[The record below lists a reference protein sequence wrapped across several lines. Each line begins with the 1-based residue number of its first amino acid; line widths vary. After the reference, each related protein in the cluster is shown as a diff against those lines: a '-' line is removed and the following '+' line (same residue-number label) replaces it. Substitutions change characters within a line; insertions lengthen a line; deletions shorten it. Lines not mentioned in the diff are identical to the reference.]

1 MTRRQLRETTFCLL
15 FCREFHPMEEFGEQ
29 IEFYLENADFFDEED
44 KTETLKQFVAFSDA
58 EKAEVKERVEKIVA
72 VTEQLDAAIASAA
85 KNWTLDRIDKVD
97 LEILRLAYFEM
108 KMDENVP
115 TNVAINEAV
124 ELAKKYGQDKSGAF
138 INGVLAKLS

>member
-1 MTRRQLRETTFCLL
+1 
-15 FCREFHPMEEFGEQ
+15 MEEFGEQ